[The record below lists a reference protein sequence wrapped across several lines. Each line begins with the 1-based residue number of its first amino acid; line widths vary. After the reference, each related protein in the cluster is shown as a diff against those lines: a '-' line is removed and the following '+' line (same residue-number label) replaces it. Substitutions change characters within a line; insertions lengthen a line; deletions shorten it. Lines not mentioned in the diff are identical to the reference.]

1 MHILEFQISGNDQ
14 WLVSFPPNI
23 CYLVYLEGVEN
34 TKFTEPT
41 PFQINSICE
50 KSVVGAPAYSS
61 TLAEMEEMFSG
72 MVDLKFYLV
81 YSAPGIRIKTFCK

>member
-23 CYLVYLEGVEN
+23 CYLVYLQGVEN
-34 TKFTEPT
+34 TNFTEPR

-50 KSVVGAPAYSS
+50 KSGVGAPAYSS
-61 TLAEMEEMFSG
+61 TLAEMEKKFSLT
-72 MVDLKFYLV
+72 VDFQFYLV
-81 YSAPGIRIKTFCK
+81 YSASGIRL